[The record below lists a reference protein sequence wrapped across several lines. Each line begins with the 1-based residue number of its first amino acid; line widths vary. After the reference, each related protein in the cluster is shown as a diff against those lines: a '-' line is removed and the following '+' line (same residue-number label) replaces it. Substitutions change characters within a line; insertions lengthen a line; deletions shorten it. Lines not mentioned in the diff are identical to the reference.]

1 MTWHRWRYPT
11 WLRESLT
18 KGMDLALVSEK
29 AGVSHRRPILLA
41 SRELSHNAIAIYS
54 GQRLDVQPEQGLV
67 GECDFILTVSPPVPV
82 LRSPVI
88 TIVEAKKND
97 IESGLGQ
104 CIAQM
109 VGARIFNEREGHAV
123 RQVFGCVTTGE
134 AWQFLRLEGPIV
146 ALARKRYYIDNIGLV
161 LAVWQA
167 VIAACSTRSLQS
179 GFLGSNGF
187 SMLLKRTHTCGEL
200 TTDHVGQSV
209 TLNGWVD
216 AWRDFGGL
224 VFIDLRDRYGITQV
238 VFEPDAGQELQA
250 RAA

>member
-1 MTWHRWRYPT
+1 MAYTDFSLEKVEKVLGVTVQPDDLFDAPAPLAMPE
-11 WLRESLT
+11 WLREALT

-29 AGVSHRRPILLA
+29 ARSEFIVSPILLA

-97 IESGLGQ
+97 IELGLGQ

-109 VGARIFNEREGHAV
+109 IGARIFNEREGHAV
-123 RQVFGCVTTGE
+123 RRIFGCVTTGE

-161 LAVWQA
+161 LAVWQS
-167 VIAACSTRSLQS
+167 VIAACR
-179 GFLGSNGF
+179 
-187 SMLLKRTHTCGEL
+187 
-200 TTDHVGQSV
+200 
-209 TLNGWVD
+209 
-216 AWRDFGGL
+216 RD
-224 VFIDLRDRYGITQV
+224 T
-238 VFEPDAGQELQA
+238 
-250 RAA
+250 